1 MGIFFWGGGHENTHV
16 RNAFSWGTMRWL
28 AQDNK
33 MHGDGAFVDTSGRE
47 WKGKFYNGQGPGLHT
62 LPVQAESSQP
72 QTEE

>member
-1 MGIFFWGGGHENTHV
+1 
-16 RNAFSWGTMRWL
+16 
-28 AQDNK
+28 